1 MANKVKA
8 VVLAGGK
15 GTRMKSELPKVLH
28 KIYDKTI
35 IDYVCDA
42 CSEAKIG
49 KTYVIVGHKADQV
62 EEHLKNR
69 KNIKC
74 ILQKEQLGTGHA
86 VMQAQDYIED
96 NDIVFVINGDQPLI
110 SSQTIKSLISFTIQ
124 GNYGGAVLSA
134 IIDNPG
140 SLGRIIRDE
149 FGNLNKI
156 VERKD
161 CTEEEERINEI
172 NVGVYCFVGKLLKD
186 CLGKLDDNNAQ
197 NEYYITDI
205 PSHIKKLGYNFGV
218 YAIADLSEYQGI
230 NSREELSI
238 ATSTM
243 LDKTRKL
250 HMNNGITLIDPKST
264 YISLDAKI
272 GKDTVIY
279 PGTHIQGNTIIG
291 ENCIIGP
298 NSHIISSTIGNN
310 VIIETSKVDNSIIN
324 DNSKIG
330 PFANLRFNSK
340 IDENVRVGSFV
351 ETKNVIVG
359 QNSKVPHLIYI
370 GDSDIGKNVEIACG
384 AITANMNTNHE
395 KNRCTIEDDAFIGC
409 NSTLI
414 APVTVNKNSVVAAG
428 SVITDSVPENSLA
441 IARQKQITKKGYYN
455 D

>member
-8 VVLAGGK
+8 IVLAGGK

-42 CSEAKIG
+42 CSNAKISN
-49 KTYVIVGHKADQV
+49 TYVIVGHKADQV

-69 KNIKC
+69 KGIKC
-74 ILQKEQLGTGHA
+74 VLQKEQLGTGHA

-161 CTEEEERINEI
+161 CSEEEERVNEI
-172 NVGVYCFVGKLLKD
+172 NVGVYCFVGKLLKE

-218 YAIADLSEYQGI
+218 YTIADLSEYQGI

-298 NSHIISSTIGNN
+298 NSHIISSTIGSN

-330 PFANLRFNSK
+330 PFANLRLNSK
-340 IDENVRVGSFV
+340 IDENVRIGSFV

-359 QNSKVPHLIYI
+359 QNSKVPHLTYI
-370 GDSDIGKNVEIACG
+370 GDSNIGKNVEIACG
-384 AITANMNTNHE
+384 SITANMNTNYE

-414 APVTVNKNSVVAAG
+414 APVTVNRHSVIAAG
-428 SVITDSVPENSLA
+428 SVITDNVPENSLA
-441 IARQKQITKKGYYN
+441 ISRQRQITKKDYYN
-455 D
+455 N

>member
-1 MANKVKA
+1 MKNKVKA
-8 VVLAGGK
+8 IILAGGK

-42 CSEAKIG
+42 CTDAKVD
-49 KTYVIVGHKADQV
+49 KTYVIVGHKSGQV
-62 EEHLKNR
+62 ENHLKNR
-69 KNIKC
+69 KNVKC

-86 VMQAQDYIED
+86 VMQAEDYIDD

-110 SSQTIKSLISFTIQ
+110 SSQTIKSLISFTVQ

-149 FGNLNKI
+149 FGNLNRI

-161 CTEEEERINEI
+161 CNEEEERVNEI
-172 NVGVYCFVGKLLKD
+172 NVGVYCFVGKLLKE

-197 NEYYITDI
+197 NEYYITDL
-205 PSHIKKLGYNFGV
+205 PSHIKNLGHNFGV

-250 HMNNGITLIDPKST
+250 HMNNGITLIDPKNT
-264 YISLDAKI
+264 YISLDARI
-272 GKDTVIY
+272 GEDTVIY
-279 PGTHIQGNTIIG
+279 PGTHIQGNTTIG
-291 ENCIIGP
+291 KNCIIGP

-310 VIIETSKVDNSIIN
+310 VIIETSKIDNSIIN

-330 PFANLRFNSK
+330 PFANLRVNSK
-340 IDENVRVGSFV
+340 IDENVRLGSFV

-359 QNSKVPHLIYI
+359 QNSKIPHLTYV
-370 GDSDIGKNVEIACG
+370 GDTSVGKNVEIACG
-384 AITANMNTNHE
+384 AITANMNTNYE
-395 KNRCTIEDDAFIGC
+395 KNRCDIEDNAFIGC

-414 APVTVNKNSVVAAG
+414 APVKVSKDSVIGAG
-428 SVITDSVPENSLA
+428 SVITESVPKESLA
-441 IARQKQITKKGYYN
+441 IARQKQITKKNYYKK
-455 D
+455 